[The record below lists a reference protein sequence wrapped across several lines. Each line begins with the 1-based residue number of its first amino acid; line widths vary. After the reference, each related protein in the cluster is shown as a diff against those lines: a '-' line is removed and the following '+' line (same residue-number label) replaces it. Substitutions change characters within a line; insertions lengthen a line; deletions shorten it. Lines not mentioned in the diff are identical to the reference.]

1 MKLIIQIPC
10 YNEEKTLAQTIQDIP
25 REIDGI
31 SHIEILVIDDGSSDN
46 TVEVAK
52 SMGVDHIVS
61 LSCHQGLARAFSE
74 GLKFAVKQ
82 RADVIVNTDA
92 DNQYKAAYIPKL
104 VAPIVDSSADIV
116 IGCRPIETIKH
127 FSRTKK
133 YLQKMG
139 SKMVRFLTETD
150 ISDVTTGF
158 RAYSYDA
165 ARRLKIFSDFT
176 YTIETVIQA
185 SKNGM
190 RIMSIPVEINPPTRK
205 SRLFV
210 SNWYYIRRQVSTI
223 LRVWAL
229 YSPVK
234 LFSRTGLVCLGF
246 GSILFFRFLYFYITC
261 FPEPS
266 GKIQSLIIAAVLL
279 MFGIFFSLIGVI
291 ADLIAVNRRLTE
303 EVLDHLDTRTN
314 DVQDKN

>member
-1 MKLIIQIPC
+1 
-10 YNEEKTLAQTIQDIP
+10 
-25 REIDGI
+25 
-31 SHIEILVIDDGSSDN
+31 
-46 TVEVAK
+46 
-52 SMGVDHIVS
+52 MGVDHIVS